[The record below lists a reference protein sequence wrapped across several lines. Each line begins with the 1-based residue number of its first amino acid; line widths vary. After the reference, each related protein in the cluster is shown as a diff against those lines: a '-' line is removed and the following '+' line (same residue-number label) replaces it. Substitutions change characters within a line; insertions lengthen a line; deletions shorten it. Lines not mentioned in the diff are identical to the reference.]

1 MIRAGYLIDNQ
12 GYQSGTP
19 DTYMSGWGYE
29 YLQDISYHTEGWKY
43 EYVLGTFS
51 ELIAKHEAGEIDLI
65 SSISYTPERAENLLY
80 STNPSGKKCYYVYVK
95 PDRGDLTVGDPEAL
109 RGKTIGV
116 NPDVLQTTEGKAW
129 LAERG
134 IDVTYKEYATGGEV
148 FSALSSGEVDAI
160 IMNDVLSSDDAM
172 PVFYVGESDYYFTVP
187 KSRPDIMAELDAAM
201 AQILTSNPH
210 YNDEFKARY
219 SAINVGSSSL
229 TDRERDWLASCDN
242 TVTVGY
248 LDNLRPYSLRGK
260 DNQMEGALSAVVSD
274 MRERFGI
281 TVNERAYSSNSDS
294 EAALGRGEIDVALPF
309 AKDYWI
315 AEQEGYAQS
324 DSLASSSLVA
334 LYKGDDLGSALSSIL
349 VQPNSIVSESLLR
362 SRYPDA
368 DIIMCDNAS
377 ACFDALSSGRAQAAI
392 IPVMALDVVRSQN
405 DLSAYKTA
413 ELPGTVRLTARMR
426 QDAPT
431 LLAIVN
437 KSIANSQDNITAG
450 IYTAQSCGETETTL
464 VRFVRLYQGV
474 FVAGV
479 AVAFLGI
486 MAILAWSLLRARKAQ
501 QEAQAAS
508 SAKTA
513 FLSRM
518 SHDIRTPL
526 NGIIGILGVNE
537 AHAEDA
543 EYVSRNRKKARVAA
557 DHLLS
562 LTNDVLDMSKIEDSK
577 VVLEHKPFNVID
589 VIDEVLVVGRLR
601 APEFGVTIESIGAED
616 LVHTDVIGSPDHVR
630 RVLLNLV
637 DNAVKYNRLG
647 GTVRCAV
654 DELGVK
660 GNIVTYRF
668 VVIDTGVGMSEEFL
682 KRIFEPFTQAGS
694 DARSNYQGTGMG
706 MPIVKGFVEK
716 MDGSID
722 VTSTQGEGSSFCVV
736 LPFEIDHAPERH
748 AGSADAEGEC
758 DVSGMRVLLA
768 EDNDLNLEIATTLLA
783 NEGVAV
789 TCAANGR
796 EAFDTFVDRPA
807 GSFDA
812 ILMDIM
818 MPVMDGYEAACAI
831 RRSVKADVGSVP
843 IFAMTANAF
852 AEDAQRAHDAGMNG
866 HLTKPID
873 MEKVKQAL
881 ATARR

>member
-1 MIRAGYLIDNQ
+1 M
-12 GYQSGTP
+12 
-19 DTYMSGWGYE
+19 
-29 YLQDISYHTEGWKY
+29 
-43 EYVLGTFS
+43 
-51 ELIAKHEAGEIDLI
+51 
-65 SSISYTPERAENLLY
+65 
-80 STNPSGKKCYYVYVK
+80 K
-95 PDRGDLTVGDPEAL
+95 PDRGGLTVGDPAVL

-134 IDVTYKEYATGGEV
+134 IDVKYKEYATGGEV

-201 AQILTSNPH
+201 A
-210 YNDEFKARY
+210 
-219 SAINVGSSSL
+219 
-229 TDRERDWLASCDN
+229 
-242 TVTVGY
+242 
-248 LDNLRPYSLRGK
+248 
-260 DNQMEGALSAVVSD
+260 
-274 MRERFGI
+274 
-281 TVNERAYSSNSDS
+281 
-294 EAALGRGEIDVALPF
+294 
-309 AKDYWI
+309 
-315 AEQEGYAQS
+315 
-324 DSLASSSLVA
+324 
-334 LYKGDDLGSALSSIL
+334 
-349 VQPNSIVSESLLR
+349 
-362 SRYPDA
+362 
-368 DIIMCDNAS
+368 
-377 ACFDALSSGRAQAAI
+377 
-392 IPVMALDVVRSQN
+392 LDVVRSQN
-405 DLSAYKTA
+405 DLSTYKTA
-413 ELPGTVRLTARMR
+413 ELPGTVRLTAWMR

-450 IYTAQSCGETETTL
+450 TYTAQSYGETETTL
-464 VRFVRLYQGV
+464 VRFVRLYQGA

-526 NGIIGILGVNE
+526 NGIIGILSVNE

-543 EYVSRNRKKARVAA
+543 EYVLRNRKKARVAA

-562 LTNDVLDMSKIEDSK
+562 LINDVLDMSKIEDSK

-589 VIDEVLVVGRLR
+589 VIDEVLVVDRLR

-668 VVIDTGVGMSEEFL
+668 VVSDTGVGMSEEFL

-722 VTSTQGEGSSFCVV
+722 VTSIQGEGSSFYVV
-736 LPFEIDHAPERH
+736 LPFEIDRAPERH

-783 NEGVAV
+783 DEGVAV

-807 GSFDA
+807 SSFDA

-818 MPVMDGYEAACAI
+818 MSVMDGYEAA
-831 RRSVKADVGSVP
+831 R
-843 IFAMTANAF
+843 
-852 AEDAQRAHDAGMNG
+852 
-866 HLTKPID
+866 
-873 MEKVKQAL
+873 

>member
-1 MIRAGYLIDNQ
+1 M
-12 GYQSGTP
+12 
-19 DTYMSGWGYE
+19 
-29 YLQDISYHTEGWKY
+29 
-43 EYVLGTFS
+43 
-51 ELIAKHEAGEIDLI
+51 
-65 SSISYTPERAENLLY
+65 
-80 STNPSGKKCYYVYVK
+80 K
-95 PDRGDLTVGDPEAL
+95 PDRGGLTVGDPAVL

-116 NPDVLQTTEGKAW
+116 NPDVLQTTEGKAR

-134 IDVTYKEYATGGEV
+134 IDVTYKDYATGGEV

-160 IMNDVLSSDDAM
+160 IMNDTLSSDDAM
-172 PVFYVGESDYYFTVP
+172 PMFYVGESDYYFTAP
-187 KSRPDIMAELDAAM
+187 KSHPDIMAELDAAM
-201 AQILTSNPH
+201 TQILTSNPR
-210 YNDEFKARY
+210 YNDEIKTRY

-260 DNQMEGALSAVVSD
+260 DNQMEGALSVVVSD

-281 TVNERAYSSNSDS
+281 TVNERAYSSNSDL

-334 LYKGDDLGSALSSIL
+334 LYKGNDLGSALASIAIR
-349 VQPNSIVSESLLR
+349 PNSIVSESLLK
-362 SRYPDA
+362 SRYPDV
-368 DIIMCDNAS
+368 DIVMCDNTT

-392 IPVMALDVVRSQN
+392 ILVTALDVMRSQ
-405 DLSAYKTA
+405 
-413 ELPGTVRLTARMR
+413 
-426 QDAPT
+426 
-431 LLAIVN
+431 
-437 KSIANSQDNITAG
+437 
-450 IYTAQSCGETETTL
+450 
-464 VRFVRLYQGV
+464 
-474 FVAGV
+474 
-479 AVAFLGI
+479 
-486 MAILAWSLLRARKAQ
+486 
-501 QEAQAAS
+501 
-508 SAKTA
+508 
-513 FLSRM
+513 
-518 SHDIRTPL
+518 
-526 NGIIGILGVNE
+526 
-537 AHAEDA
+537 
-543 EYVSRNRKKARVAA
+543 
-557 DHLLS
+557 
-562 LTNDVLDMSKIEDSK
+562 
-577 VVLEHKPFNVID
+577 
-589 VIDEVLVVGRLR
+589 
-601 APEFGVTIESIGAED
+601 
-616 LVHTDVIGSPDHVR
+616 
-630 RVLLNLV
+630 
-637 DNAVKYNRLG
+637 
-647 GTVRCAV
+647 
-654 DELGVK
+654 
-660 GNIVTYRF
+660 
-668 VVIDTGVGMSEEFL
+668 
-682 KRIFEPFTQAGS
+682 
-694 DARSNYQGTGMG
+694 TGMG

-722 VTSTQGEGSSFCVV
+722 VTSIQGEGSSFYVV
-736 LPFEIDHAPERH
+736 LPFEIDRAPERH

-783 NEGVAV
+783 DEGVAV

-818 MPVMDGYEAACAI
+818 MSVMDGYEAARAI

-843 IFAMTANAF
+843 FFAMTANAF

>member
-51 ELIAKHEAGEIDLI
+51 ELIAKHEAGEIDLM

-315 AEQEGYAQS
+315 AEQEGYVQS

-450 IYTAQSCGETETTL
+450 IYTAQSYGETETTL

-486 MAILAWSLLRARKAQ
+486 MAILAWSL
-501 QEAQAAS
+501 
-508 SAKTA
+508 
-513 FLSRM
+513 
-518 SHDIRTPL
+518 
-526 NGIIGILGVNE
+526 
-537 AHAEDA
+537 
-543 EYVSRNRKKARVAA
+543 
-557 DHLLS
+557 
-562 LTNDVLDMSKIEDSK
+562 
-577 VVLEHKPFNVID
+577 
-589 VIDEVLVVGRLR
+589 LR

-668 VVIDTGVGMSEEFL
+668 VVSDTGVGMSEEFL

-722 VTSTQGEGSSFCVV
+722 VTSTQGEGSSLCVV

-783 NEGVAV
+783 DEGVAV

-866 HLTKPID
+866 HLTKPSTWRRSN
-873 MEKVKQAL
+873 KRSPLPAANAL
-881 ATARR
+881 PVLRSPADVRVVRFGFLRSLS

>member
-51 ELIAKHEAGEIDLI
+51 ELIAKHEAGEIDLM

-413 ELPGTVRLTARMR
+413 ELPGTIRLTARMR

-450 IYTAQSCGETETTL
+450 IYTAQSYGETETTL

-486 MAILAWSLLRARKAQ
+486 MAILAWSL
-501 QEAQAAS
+501 
-508 SAKTA
+508 
-513 FLSRM
+513 
-518 SHDIRTPL
+518 
-526 NGIIGILGVNE
+526 
-537 AHAEDA
+537 
-543 EYVSRNRKKARVAA
+543 
-557 DHLLS
+557 
-562 LTNDVLDMSKIEDSK
+562 
-577 VVLEHKPFNVID
+577 
-589 VIDEVLVVGRLR
+589 LR

-668 VVIDTGVGMSEEFL
+668 VASDTGVGMSEEFL

-783 NEGVAV
+783 DEGVAV

>member
-51 ELIAKHEAGEIDLI
+51 ELIAKHEAREIDLM

-95 PDRGDLTVGDPEAL
+95 PARGDLTVGDPEAL

-172 PVFYVGESDYYFTVP
+172 PVIYVGESDYYFTVP

-201 AQILTSNPH
+201 AQILTSNLH

-229 TDRERDWLASCDN
+229 TDRERDRLASCDN

-431 LLAIVN
+431 AYYADFATPFHVPLLHRSAVGRYVPMRQPLDQRGARERPSWRNRPATDLADALAHGLIALDVDYIRAINDAINNRIGYCALAELGMPAGWRELRAYQQGACAQPALDDLEELSRALPADLFQKPIV
-437 KSIANSQDNITAG
+437 QDE
-450 IYTAQSCGETETTL
+450 Q
-464 VRFVRLYQGV
+464 
-474 FVAGV
+474 VALEV
-479 AVAFLGI
+479 
-486 MAILAWSLLRARKAQ
+486 SLLC
-501 QEAQAAS
+501 
-508 SAKTA
+508 
-513 FLSRM
+513 L
-518 SHDIRTPL
+518 
-526 NGIIGILGVNE
+526 
-537 AHAEDA
+537 
-543 EYVSRNRKKARVAA
+543 
-557 DHLLS
+557 
-562 LTNDVLDMSKIEDSK
+562 
-577 VVLEHKPFNVID
+577 
-589 VIDEVLVVGRLR
+589 
-601 APEFGVTIESIGAED
+601 
-616 LVHTDVIGSPDHVR
+616 
-630 RVLLNLV
+630 
-637 DNAVKYNRLG
+637 
-647 GTVRCAV
+647 
-654 DELGVK
+654 
-660 GNIVTYRF
+660 
-668 VVIDTGVGMSEEFL
+668 
-682 KRIFEPFTQAGS
+682 EPFLVFLHRQL
-694 DARSNYQGTGMG
+694 
-706 MPIVKGFVEK
+706 VEHL
-716 MDGSID
+716 
-722 VTSTQGEGSSFCVV
+722 GEPHV
-736 LPFEIDHAPERH
+736 PH
-748 AGSADAEGEC
+748 GE
-758 DVSGMRVLLA
+758 
-768 EDNDLNLEIATTLLA
+768 
-783 NEGVAV
+783 EGVACGDPERARDPAFARARRPGQQNV
-789 TCAANGR
+789 PVVAYPFAVR
-796 EAFDTFVDRPA
+796 EFRNPHLVQLAV
-807 GSFDA
+807 GV
-812 ILMDIM
+812 
-818 MPVMDGYEAACAI
+818 VMDVCDVRLGLGEARLPEQPRALVHAP
-831 RRSVKADVGSVP
+831 RVPFRVDYHGDPLVEGHVGG
-843 IFAMTANAF
+843 A
-852 AEDAQRAHDAGMNG
+852 R
-866 HLTKPID
+866 HL
-873 MEKVKQAL
+873 L
-881 ATARR
+881 

>member
-51 ELIAKHEAGEIDLI
+51 ELIAKHEAGEIDLM
-65 SSISYTPERAENLLY
+65 SSISYTPERAENILY

-377 ACFDALSSGRAQAAI
+377 ACFDALSSGRAQATI

-450 IYTAQSCGETETTL
+450 IYTAQSYGETETTL
-464 VRFVRLYQGV
+464 VRFVRLYQGGIRCRCGR
-474 FVAGV
+474 GV
-479 AVAFLGI
+479 SRHHGDSCVV
-486 MAILAWSLLRARKAQ
+486 
-501 QEAQAAS
+501 AAS
-508 SAKTA
+508 RAQSAAGSTGREQCENRVPLAHEPRYPHTA
-513 FLSRM
+513 QR
-518 SHDIRTPL
+518 HHRHPRRERGARRGR
-526 NGIIGILGVNE
+526 GI
-537 AHAEDA
+537 
-543 EYVSRNRKKARVAA
+543 RVAEPQEGPCCRRSFA
-557 DHLLS
+557 
-562 LTNDVLDMSKIEDSK
+562 LT
-577 VVLEHKPFNVID
+577 HQ
-589 VIDEVLVVGRLR
+589 
-601 APEFGVTIESIGAED
+601 
-616 LVHTDVIGSPDHVR
+616 
-630 RVLLNLV
+630 
-637 DNAVKYNRLG
+637 
-647 GTVRCAV
+647 RCA
-654 DELGVK
+654 
-660 GNIVTYRF
+660 
-668 VVIDTGVGMSEEFL
+668 
-682 KRIFEPFTQAGS
+682 
-694 DARSNYQGTGMG
+694 
-706 MPIVKGFVEK
+706 
-716 MDGSID
+716 
-722 VTSTQGEGSSFCVV
+722 
-736 LPFEIDHAPERH
+736 RH
-748 AGSADAEGEC
+748 EQD
-758 DVSGMRVLLA
+758 
-768 EDNDLNLEIATTLLA
+768 
-783 NEGVAV
+783 
-789 TCAANGR
+789 
-796 EAFDTFVDRPA
+796 
-807 GSFDA
+807 
-812 ILMDIM
+812 
-818 MPVMDGYEAACAI
+818 
-831 RRSVKADVGSVP
+831 
-843 IFAMTANAF
+843 
-852 AEDAQRAHDAGMNG
+852 
-866 HLTKPID
+866 
-873 MEKVKQAL
+873 
-881 ATARR
+881 

>member
-12 GYQSGTP
+12 GYQSGMP

-51 ELIAKHEAGEIDLI
+51 ELIAKHEAGEIDLM

-248 LDNLRPYSLRGK
+248 LGNLRPYSLRGK

-315 AEQEGYAQS
+315 AEREGYAQS

-437 KSIANSQDNITAG
+437 KSTANSQDNITAG
-450 IYTAQSCGETETTL
+450 IYTAQSYGETETTL

-486 MAILAWSLLRARKAQ
+486 MAILAWSLLRA
-501 QEAQAAS
+501 
-508 SAKTA
+508 
-513 FLSRM
+513 
-518 SHDIRTPL
+518 
-526 NGIIGILGVNE
+526 
-537 AHAEDA
+537 
-543 EYVSRNRKKARVAA
+543 
-557 DHLLS
+557 
-562 LTNDVLDMSKIEDSK
+562 
-577 VVLEHKPFNVID
+577 
-589 VIDEVLVVGRLR
+589 
-601 APEFGVTIESIGAED
+601 PEFGVTIESIGAED

-630 RVLLNLV
+630 RVLLNLI

-668 VVIDTGVGMSEEFL
+668 VVSDTGVGMSVEFL

-783 NEGVAV
+783 DEGVAV

>member
-1 MIRAGYLIDNQ
+1 M
-12 GYQSGTP
+12 
-19 DTYMSGWGYE
+19 
-29 YLQDISYHTEGWKY
+29 
-43 EYVLGTFS
+43 
-51 ELIAKHEAGEIDLI
+51 

-160 IMNDVLSSDDAM
+160 IMNNVLSSDDAM
-172 PVFYVGESDYYFTVP
+172 PVFYVGEIDYYFTVP

-294 EAALGRGEIDVALPF
+294 KAALGRGEIDVALPF

-450 IYTAQSCGETETTL
+450 IYTAQSYGETETTL
-464 VRFVRLYQGV
+464 VRFVQLYQGV

-486 MAILAWSLLRARKAQ
+486 MAILAWSL
-501 QEAQAAS
+501 
-508 SAKTA
+508 
-513 FLSRM
+513 
-518 SHDIRTPL
+518 
-526 NGIIGILGVNE
+526 
-537 AHAEDA
+537 
-543 EYVSRNRKKARVAA
+543 
-557 DHLLS
+557 
-562 LTNDVLDMSKIEDSK
+562 
-577 VVLEHKPFNVID
+577 
-589 VIDEVLVVGRLR
+589 LR

-616 LVHTDVIGSPDHVR
+616 LVHTDVIGSPDHVC

-660 GNIVTYRF
+660 GNIVT
-668 VVIDTGVGMSEEFL
+668 
-682 KRIFEPFTQAGS
+682 
-694 DARSNYQGTGMG
+694 
-706 MPIVKGFVEK
+706 
-716 MDGSID
+716 
-722 VTSTQGEGSSFCVV
+722 
-736 LPFEIDHAPERH
+736 
-748 AGSADAEGEC
+748 
-758 DVSGMRVLLA
+758 
-768 EDNDLNLEIATTLLA
+768 
-783 NEGVAV
+783 
-789 TCAANGR
+789 
-796 EAFDTFVDRPA
+796 
-807 GSFDA
+807 
-812 ILMDIM
+812 
-818 MPVMDGYEAACAI
+818 
-831 RRSVKADVGSVP
+831 
-843 IFAMTANAF
+843 
-852 AEDAQRAHDAGMNG
+852 
-866 HLTKPID
+866 
-873 MEKVKQAL
+873 
-881 ATARR
+881 

>member
-1 MIRAGYLIDNQ
+1 MDA
-12 GYQSGTP
+12 SGCP
-19 DTYMSGWGYE
+19 D
-29 YLQDISYHTEGWKY
+29 
-43 EYVLGTFS
+43 
-51 ELIAKHEAGEIDLI
+51 A
-65 SSISYTPERAENLLY
+65 
-80 STNPSGKKCYYVYVK
+80 
-95 PDRGDLTVGDPEAL
+95 
-109 RGKTIGV
+109 
-116 NPDVLQTTEGKAW
+116 
-129 LAERG
+129 
-134 IDVTYKEYATGGEV
+134 
-148 FSALSSGEVDAI
+148 
-160 IMNDVLSSDDAM
+160 
-172 PVFYVGESDYYFTVP
+172 
-187 KSRPDIMAELDAAM
+187 SR
-201 AQILTSNPH
+201 H
-210 YNDEFKARY
+210 R
-219 SAINVGSSSL
+219 
-229 TDRERDWLASCDN
+229 
-242 TVTVGY
+242 
-248 LDNLRPYSLRGK
+248 
-260 DNQMEGALSAVVSD
+260 
-274 MRERFGI
+274 
-281 TVNERAYSSNSDS
+281 
-294 EAALGRGEIDVALPF
+294 
-309 AKDYWI
+309 
-315 AEQEGYAQS
+315 EQEHR
-324 DSLASSSLVA
+324 
-334 LYKGDDLGSALSSIL
+334 
-349 VQPNSIVSESLLR
+349 E
-362 SRYPDA
+362 
-368 DIIMCDNAS
+368 
-377 ACFDALSSGRAQAAI
+377 F
-392 IPVMALDVVRSQN
+392 
-405 DLSAYKTA
+405 
-413 ELPGTVRLTARMR
+413 PGQHHRRT
-426 QDAPT
+426 
-431 LLAIVN
+431 
-437 KSIANSQDNITAG
+437 
-450 IYTAQSCGETETTL
+450 YTAQSYGETETTL
-464 VRFVRLYQGV
+464 VRFVRLYQGA
-474 FVAGV
+474 FVACVDVVLVGV
-479 AVAFLGI
+479 

-526 NGIIGILGVNE
+526 NGIIGMLSVNE

-543 EYVSRNRKKARVAA
+543 EYVSQDRKKARVAV

-562 LTNDVLDMSKIEDSK
+562 LINDVLDMSKIEDGK
-577 VVLEHKPFNVID
+577 VVLEHKPFSIID
-589 VIDEVLVVGRLR
+589 AIDEVLVIGRLR
-601 APEFGVTIESIGAED
+601 APEFGVTIESIGVKD

-668 VVIDTGVGMSEEFL
+668 VVSDTGVGMSEEFL

-716 MDGSID
+716 MDCSID
-722 VTSTQGEGSSFCVV
+722 VTSIQGEGSSFCVV
-736 LPFEIDHAPERH
+736 LPFEIDRAPERH

-783 NEGVAV
+783 DEGVAV
-789 TCAANGR
+789 TRAANGR

-818 MPVMDGYEAACAI
+818 MPVMDGYEAARAI
-831 RRSVKADVGSVP
+831 RRSVKADVGSVL

-852 AEDAQRAHDAGMNG
+852 AEDVQRAHDAGMNG

>member
-51 ELIAKHEAGEIDLI
+51 ELIAKHEAGEIDLM

-294 EAALGRGEIDVALPF
+294 EVALGRGEIDVALPF

-349 VQPNSIVSESLLR
+349 VQPNSIVSGSLLR

-377 ACFDALSSGRAQAAI
+377 ACFDALSSGCAQAAI

-413 ELPGTVRLTARMR
+413 ELPGTVRLTTRMR

-450 IYTAQSCGETETTL
+450 IYTAQSYGETETTL

-486 MAILAWSLLRARKAQ
+486 MAILAWSL
-501 QEAQAAS
+501 
-508 SAKTA
+508 
-513 FLSRM
+513 
-518 SHDIRTPL
+518 
-526 NGIIGILGVNE
+526 
-537 AHAEDA
+537 
-543 EYVSRNRKKARVAA
+543 
-557 DHLLS
+557 
-562 LTNDVLDMSKIEDSK
+562 
-577 VVLEHKPFNVID
+577 
-589 VIDEVLVVGRLR
+589 LR

-668 VVIDTGVGMSEEFL
+668 VVSDTGVGMSEEFL

-783 NEGVAV
+783 DEGVAV

-807 GSFDA
+807 GSFVA

-852 AEDAQRAHDAGMNG
+852 AEDAQRAHDAGTNG

-881 ATARR
+881 ATARC

>member
-1 MIRAGYLIDNQ
+1 MFRAGYLIDNQ

-51 ELIAKHEAGEIDLI
+51 ELIAKHEAGEIDLM

-148 FSALSSGEVDAI
+148 F
-160 IMNDVLSSDDAM
+160 
-172 PVFYVGESDYYFTVP
+172 
-187 KSRPDIMAELDAAM
+187 
-201 AQILTSNPH
+201 
-210 YNDEFKARY
+210 
-219 SAINVGSSSL
+219 
-229 TDRERDWLASCDN
+229 
-242 TVTVGY
+242 
-248 LDNLRPYSLRGK
+248 
-260 DNQMEGALSAVVSD
+260 
-274 MRERFGI
+274 
-281 TVNERAYSSNSDS
+281 
-294 EAALGRGEIDVALPF
+294 
-309 AKDYWI
+309 
-315 AEQEGYAQS
+315 
-324 DSLASSSLVA
+324 
-334 LYKGDDLGSALSSIL
+334 SALSSIL

-450 IYTAQSCGETETTL
+450 IYTAQSYGETETTL

-501 QEAQAAS
+501 REAQAAS

-543 EYVSRNRKKARVAA
+543 EYVSQNRKKARVAA

-562 LTNDVLDMSKIEDSK
+562 LINDVLDMSKIEDSK
-577 VVLEHKPFNVID
+577 VVLEHKLFNVID

-616 LVHTDVIGSPDHVR
+616 LVHTDVIGSPDHVC

-668 VVIDTGVGMSEEFL
+668 VVSDTGVGMSEEFL

-783 NEGVAV
+783 DEGVAV

-812 ILMDIM
+812 ILTDIM

>member
-51 ELIAKHEAGEIDLI
+51 ELIAKHEAGEIDLM

-80 STNPSGKKCYYVYVK
+80 LTNPSGKKCYYVYVK

-148 FSALSSGEVDAI
+148 FSALSS
-160 IMNDVLSSDDAM
+160 
-172 PVFYVGESDYYFTVP
+172 
-187 KSRPDIMAELDAAM
+187 
-201 AQILTSNPH
+201 
-210 YNDEFKARY
+210 
-219 SAINVGSSSL
+219 
-229 TDRERDWLASCDN
+229 
-242 TVTVGY
+242 
-248 LDNLRPYSLRGK
+248 
-260 DNQMEGALSAVVSD
+260 
-274 MRERFGI
+274 
-281 TVNERAYSSNSDS
+281 
-294 EAALGRGEIDVALPF
+294 
-309 AKDYWI
+309 
-315 AEQEGYAQS
+315 
-324 DSLASSSLVA
+324 
-334 LYKGDDLGSALSSIL
+334 IL

-368 DIIMCDNAS
+368 DIIICDNAS

-450 IYTAQSCGETETTL
+450 IYTAQSYGETETTL

-557 DHLLS
+557 DHLSS
-562 LTNDVLDMSKIEDSK
+562 LINDVLDMSKIEDSK

-616 LVHTDVIGSPDHVR
+616 LVHTDVIGSPGHVR

-654 DELGVK
+654 DERGVK

-668 VVIDTGVGMSEEFL
+668 VVSDTGVGMSEEFL

-783 NEGVAV
+783 DEGVAV

>member
-1 MIRAGYLIDNQ
+1 
-12 GYQSGTP
+12 
-19 DTYMSGWGYE
+19 MSGWGYE

-51 ELIAKHEAGEIDLI
+51 GSIAKHEAGK
-65 SSISYTPERAENLLY
+65 STSCRASPILPNEPRTF
-80 STNPSGKKCYYVYVK
+80 STRRILPGKKCYYVYVK

-201 AQILTSNPH
+201 ARILTSNPH
-210 YNDEFKARY
+210 YNDEFKARC

-294 EAALGRGEIDVALPF
+294 EAALGRGEIDVALLF

-315 AEQEGYAQS
+315 AEQQGYAQS

-334 LYKGDDLGSALSSIL
+334 LYKGDDLGSALSSIV

-413 ELPGTVRLTARMR
+413 EPRYR
-426 QDAPT
+426 QAHRTDAPGRPDASRHREQEHREFPGQHHRRH
-431 LLAIVN
+431 LH
-437 KSIANSQDNITAG
+437 G
-450 IYTAQSCGETETTL
+450 
-464 VRFVRLYQGV
+464 
-474 FVAGV
+474 
-479 AVAFLGI
+479 AV
-486 MAILAWSLLRARKAQ
+486 LRAKPR
-501 QEAQAAS
+501 
-508 SAKTA
+508 
-513 FLSRM
+513 R
-518 SHDIRTPL
+518 PL
-526 NGIIGILGVNE
+526 
-537 AHAEDA
+537 
-543 EYVSRNRKKARVAA
+543 
-557 DHLLS
+557 
-562 LTNDVLDMSKIEDSK
+562 
-577 VVLEHKPFNVID
+577 
-589 VIDEVLVVGRLR
+589 
-601 APEFGVTIESIGAED
+601 
-616 LVHTDVIGSPDHVR
+616 
-630 RVLLNLV
+630 
-637 DNAVKYNRLG
+637 
-647 GTVRCAV
+647 C
-654 DELGVK
+654 
-660 GNIVTYRF
+660 
-668 VVIDTGVGMSEEFL
+668 
-682 KRIFEPFTQAGS
+682 
-694 DARSNYQGTGMG
+694 
-706 MPIVKGFVEK
+706 
-716 MDGSID
+716 
-722 VTSTQGEGSSFCVV
+722 GSSDFIRGYS
-736 LPFEIDHAPERH
+736 LPVWPWRF
-748 AGSADAEGEC
+748 SASWRFLRGRCFARAKR
-758 DVSGMRVLLA
+758 SRKHRPR
-768 EDNDLNLEIATTLLA
+768 
-783 NEGVAV
+783 AV
-789 TCAANGR
+789 R
-796 EAFDTFVDRPA
+796 KP
-807 GSFDA
+807 
-812 ILMDIM
+812 
-818 MPVMDGYEAACAI
+818 
-831 RRSVKADVGSVP
+831 RSS
-843 IFAMTANAF
+843 
-852 AEDAQRAHDAGMNG
+852 RA
-866 HLTKPID
+866 
-873 MEKVKQAL
+873 
-881 ATARR
+881 

>member
-1 MIRAGYLIDNQ
+1 MIRAGCLIDNQ

-148 FSALSSGEVDAI
+148 FSALSSGEVDAV

-201 AQILTSNPH
+201 AQILTSNPY

-260 DNQMEGALSAVVSD
+260 GNQMEGALSAVVSD
-274 MRERFGI
+274 MLERFGI

-309 AKDYWI
+309 AKDYWV

-377 ACFDALSSGRAQAAI
+377 ACFDALSSGRAQAAS

-431 LLAIVN
+431 LLSIVN

-450 IYTAQSCGETETTL
+450 IYTAQSYGETETTL

-486 MAILAWSLLRARKAQ
+486 MAILAWSLLRA
-501 QEAQAAS
+501 
-508 SAKTA
+508 
-513 FLSRM
+513 
-518 SHDIRTPL
+518 
-526 NGIIGILGVNE
+526 
-537 AHAEDA
+537 
-543 EYVSRNRKKARVAA
+543 
-557 DHLLS
+557 
-562 LTNDVLDMSKIEDSK
+562 
-577 VVLEHKPFNVID
+577 
-589 VIDEVLVVGRLR
+589 
-601 APEFGVTIESIGAED
+601 PEFGVTIESIGAED
-616 LVHTDVIGSPDHVR
+616 PVHTDVIGSPDHVR

-668 VVIDTGVGMSEEFL
+668 VVSDTGVGMSEEFL

-783 NEGVAV
+783 DEGVAV